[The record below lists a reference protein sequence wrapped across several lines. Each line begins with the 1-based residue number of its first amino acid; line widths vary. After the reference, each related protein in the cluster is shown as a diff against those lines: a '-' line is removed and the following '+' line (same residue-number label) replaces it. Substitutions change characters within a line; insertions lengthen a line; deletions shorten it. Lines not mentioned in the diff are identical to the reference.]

1 MDWIWRILLSLF
13 AVNLIVNAK
22 YFPIWDDLALVT
34 LILQAS
40 IITFGTLPF
49 LIKILNALMGLGK
62 KSSKSKK
69 PSTADILK
77 ESEADDRARSA
88 HLQPPADSTPQ
99 IRLMKK
105 SMFIPRII
113 LITARDA
120 CFTGMPRLT
129 SRSKKVPSFLK
140 LSSLVRTTSGGL
152 LNTRRKKTPLSS
164 QRKAPSRMAQNSL
177 STEPTQLSAP

>member
-62 KSSKSKK
+62 KSSKSKN
-69 PSTADILK
+69 
-77 ESEADDRARSA
+77 
-88 HLQPPADSTPQ
+88 
-99 IRLMKK
+99 IRLPI
-105 SMFIPRII
+105 S
-113 LITARDA
+113 
-120 CFTGMPRLT
+120 
-129 SRSKKVPSFLK
+129 
-140 LSSLVRTTSGGL
+140 
-152 LNTRRKKTPLSS
+152 
-164 QRKAPSRMAQNSL
+164 
-177 STEPTQLSAP
+177 